1 MTRVDFYV
9 LDDQAEAAR
18 ERFACRLAE
27 KAFRLKHTV
36 YLHTA
41 SAAAAQR
48 LDALLWTFNEGSF
61 IPHVL
66 AAPDLDP
73 ALVAATP
80 VQIGASDE
88 PGFDA
93 AVLVN
98 LDGAVPGFFS
108 RFERVAEIVGGDA
121 DQRKL
126 ARARFKFYRDRGYA
140 LETHQIGSGAT

>member
-18 ERFACRLAE
+18 ERFACRLVE
-27 KAFRLKHTV
+27 KAFRLKHKV
-36 YLHTA
+36 YLHAA
-41 SAAAAQR
+41 STAAAQR
-48 LDALLWTFNEGSF
+48 LDALLWTFSEGSF

-73 ALVAATP
+73 SLADATP
-80 VQIGASDE
+80 VQIGTGEE

-98 LDGAVPGFFS
+98 LDGVVPGFFS

-121 DQRKL
+121 TERTQ
-126 ARARFKFYRDRGYA
+126 ARERFKFYRDRGYV
-140 LETHQIGSGAT
+140 LETHRIGSAAT